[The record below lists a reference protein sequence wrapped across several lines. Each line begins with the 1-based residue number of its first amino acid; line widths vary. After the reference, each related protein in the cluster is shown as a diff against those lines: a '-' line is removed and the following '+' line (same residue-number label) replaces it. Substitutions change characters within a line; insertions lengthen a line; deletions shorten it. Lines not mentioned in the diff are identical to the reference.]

1 MRYRIVSLC
10 LLHAAPMLTW
20 AAQAPAVDTSAGIQ
34 LEAVNINADAGDYER
49 ADGPVDGY
57 RATRS
62 ASATRT
68 DTALHE
74 TPQSVSVVPKD
85 VLEDTASTRL
95 QDALDYAGGVGRA
108 NNFGGQGLTTFTVRG
123 FTTGEFYRNGFPINR
138 GYPNAPDAN
147 TVERLEVL
155 RGPASAL
162 YGRGDPGGTFNVVSK
177 QPLPEQKVTLG
188 SQFDDQGMHRATLDA
203 TGPLNQD
210 GTLAYRL
217 NVLGEGGESF
227 RDDVDSERYDVAP
240 VISWQVNDATKI
252 VFEGDFMRN
261 NHPLDRGLTRLPGQR
276 GSASR
281 DTNIWEKGSDNLLHN
296 DNDMAQLRFEHLLND
311 NWTLGGGMQWLDGSL
326 KGNAVEANALQADGR
341 TLGRNFNYRK
351 LEWTDRDYQL
361 NLTGH
366 FDTGGFAHTLLT
378 GIEYEDYDYN
388 SIIQRSAGGAA
399 AYPIDIFDPV
409 LGQTRPALTRTTTH
423 DKENLKTWAYFIQDQ
438 VALTE
443 RLKALAGVRF
453 ERFEHDYVNK
463 LSAAGNFNKGE
474 NGVTPRFGLLYDLTD
489 TVAVYANTARS
500 FKPNSGTPQAGGGF
514 DPEKGKSYELGVK
527 WEALDRHLSVDAAI
541 YHIVKENVLTND
553 PNDATGTFKV
563 AAGEV
568 RSRGL
573 DLNVAG
579 NLTPEWRV
587 IGGYSYVDAEVTKD
601 TSLERGTR
609 LANIPRNTFS
619 LLNTYEFQDGLAK
632 GLGLGVGVKYV
643 DDRAGQTAATTYTME
658 RYSVVDLLSF
668 YKLNEHVRLNLD
680 VKNVFNKG
688 YDEGA
693 FNTYVYPGAP
703 RTVQAGVSY
712 TF

>member
-1 MRYRIVSLC
+1 MRRTFVSLC
-10 LLHAAPMLTW
+10 VLHAVSPLAFAEPEPLNDPRQIEL
-20 AAQAPAVDTSAGIQ
+20 QALSITGSAD
-34 LEAVNINADAGDYER
+34 NER

-57 RATRS
+57 KANRS

-68 DTALHE
+68 DTALHD
-74 TPQSVSVVPKD
+74 TPQSISVVPKG
-85 VLEDTASTRL
+85 VLEDTGATRL
-95 QDALDYAGGVGRA
+95 QDGLDYAGGVGRA

-147 TVERLEVL
+147 SVERLEVI
-155 RGPASAL
+155 RGPATSL

-177 QPLPEQKVTLG
+177 QPLADPKVTLG

-210 GTLAYRL
+210 GSLAYRL
-217 NVLGEGGESF
+217 NVLGEGGDSF
-227 RDDVDSERYDVAP
+227 RDDVESERYDVAP
-240 VISWQVNDATKI
+240 VLSWQVNDATRI

-276 GSASR
+276 GTASR

-296 DNDMAQLRFEHLLND
+296 DNNMAQLRFEHALND
-311 NWTLGGGMQWLDGSL
+311 DWTLGGGMQWLDGSL
-326 KGNAVEANALQADGR
+326 KGNAVEANGLQADGR

-366 FDTGGFAHTLLT
+366 FDAGGFAHTLLT

-388 SIIQRSAGGAA
+388 SIIQRSAAGTG

-409 LGQTRPALTRTTTH
+409 QGQARPALTRTTTH
-423 DKENLKTWAYFIQDQ
+423 DKENLKTWAAFIQDQ
-438 VALTE
+438 VALTD

-453 ERFEHDYVNK
+453 ERYEHDYDNK
-463 LSAAGNFNKGE
+463 LNTAGDFSKGE

-489 TVAVYANTARS
+489 TLAVYANTARS
-500 FKPNSGTPQAGGGF
+500 FKPNSGASLQGSGF

-527 WEALDRHLSVDAAI
+527 WEALDRQLSVDAAI
-541 YHIVKENVLTND
+541 YHIVKENVLTRD
-553 PNDATGTFKV
+553 PNDPSGTYSI

-573 DLNVAG
+573 DINIAG
-579 NLTPEWRV
+579 NLTPQWRV
-587 IGGYSYVDAEVTKD
+587 IGGYAYVDAEVTQD
-601 TSLERGTR
+601 NTVPTGTR
-609 LANIPRNTFS
+609 LANIPRNSFS
-619 LLNTYEFQDGLAK
+619 LLNTYEFQDGVAK
-632 GLGLGVGVKYV
+632 GLGLGVGVKYI

-668 YKLNEHVRLNLD
+668 YKVNEHVRLNLD

>member
-1 MRYRIVSLC
+1 MRRTFVSLC
-10 LLHAAPMLTW
+10 VLHAVSPLAFAEPEPLSEP
-20 AAQAPAVDTSAGIQ
+20 AQIELQALNITSS
-34 LEAVNINADAGDYER
+34 ADSER
-49 ADGPVDGY
+49 ADGPVEGY
-57 RATRS
+57 KATRS

-85 VLEDTASTRL
+85 VLEDTGATRL
-95 QDALDYAGGVGRA
+95 QDGLDYAGGVGRA

-147 TVERLEVL
+147 TVERLEVI
-155 RGPASAL
+155 RGPASSL

-177 QPLPEQKVTLG
+177 QPLPESKVTLG

-210 GTLAYRL
+210 GSLAYRL
-217 NVLGEGGESF
+217 NLLGEGGESF
-227 RDDVDSERYDVAP
+227 RDDVESERYDVAP
-240 VISWQVNDATKI
+240 VLSWQVNDSTKI

-261 NHPLDRGLTRLPGQR
+261 NHPLDRGLTRYATQT

-281 DTNIWEKGSDNLLHN
+281 DTYIWEKGSDNLLHN
-296 DNDMAQLRFEHLLND
+296 DNNMAQVRFEHLLND
-311 NWTLGGGMQWLDGSL
+311 NWTLGGGFQYLDGSL
-326 KGNAVEANALQADGR
+326 KGNAVEATSAPADGH
-341 TLGRNFNYRK
+341 TLQRNFNYRK
-351 LEWTDRDYQL
+351 LEWTDRDWQL

-366 FDTGGFAHTLLT
+366 FDTGAFSHTLLT
-378 GIEYEDYDYN
+378 GVEYENYHYS
-388 SIIQRSAGGAA
+388 SIIRRSTAP
-399 AYPIDIFDPV
+399 YTIDIYNPV
-409 LGQTRPALTRTTTH
+409 LGQPRPELAAVPTTW
-423 DKENLKTWAYFIQDQ
+423 DSEKLETWAYFIQDQ

-453 ERFEHDYVNK
+453 ERFEHDYDDK
-463 LSAAGNFNKGE
+463 RSANRDFSKGE
-474 NGVTPRFGLLYDLTD
+474 NGVTPRVGLIYDLTE

-500 FKPNSGTPQAGGGF
+500 FKPNSGASLQGSGF

-527 WEALDRHLSVDAAI
+527 WEAPDRQLSVDAAI
-541 YHIVKENVLTND
+541 YHIVKENVLTRDPAD
-553 PNDATGTFKV
+553 PNYNL

-573 DLNVAG
+573 DINIAG
-579 NLTPEWRV
+579 NVTPEWRV
-587 IGGYSYVDAEVTKD
+587 IGGYAYVDAEVTKD
-601 TSLERGTR
+601 NRLPTGTR
-609 LANIPRNTFS
+609 LANIPKNSVS

-643 DDRAGQTAATTYTME
+643 DDRNGQTEAVTYNMDQYT
-658 RYSVVDLLSF
+658 VVDLLAF
-668 YKLNEHVRLNLD
+668 YKVNDNIRLNLD
-680 VKNVFNKG
+680 LKNLFNKE

-693 FNTYVYPGAP
+693 FNFYAYPGAP

>member
-1 MRYRIVSLC
+1 MRRTFVSLC
-10 LLHAAPMLTW
+10 VLHAVSPLAFAEPEPLSEPTQIEL
-20 AAQAPAVDTSAGIQ
+20 QALNITSS
-34 LEAVNINADAGDYER
+34 ADSER
-49 ADGPVDGY
+49 ADGPVEGY
-57 RATRS
+57 KATRS

-85 VLEDTASTRL
+85 VLEDTGATRL
-95 QDALDYAGGVGRA
+95 QDGLDYAGGVGRA

-147 TVERLEVL
+147 TVERLEVI
-155 RGPASAL
+155 RGPASSL

-177 QPLPEQKVTLG
+177 QPLPESKVTLG

-210 GTLAYRL
+210 GSLAYRL
-217 NVLGEGGESF
+217 NLLGEGGESF
-227 RDDVDSERYDVAP
+227 RDDVESERYDVAP
-240 VISWQVNDATKI
+240 VVSWQVNDSTKI

-261 NHPLDRGLTRLPGQR
+261 NHPLDRGLTRLPGQL
-276 GSASR
+276 GTASR

-296 DNDMAQLRFEHLLND
+296 DNNMAQLRFEHLLND

-366 FDTGGFAHTLLT
+366 FDTGGYAHTLLT

-388 SIIQRSAGGAA
+388 SIIQRSASGADK
-399 AYPIDIFDPV
+399 YPIDIFDPV
-409 LGQTRPALTRTTTH
+409 LGQPRPALTRTTTH
-423 DKENLKTWAYFIQDQ
+423 DKENLKTWAAFIQDQ

-453 ERFEHDYVNK
+453 ERFEHDYDDK
-463 LSAAGNFNKGE
+463 LPTNRDFSKGE
-474 NGVTPRFGLLYDLTD
+474 NGVTPRFGLIYDLTD

-500 FKPNSGTPQAGGGF
+500 FKPNTGTPNGGGGF

-527 WEALDRHLSVDAAI
+527 WEALDRQLSIDAAI
-541 YHIVKENVLTND
+541 YHIVKENVLARD
-553 PNDATGTFKV
+553 PNDSTGTYSI

-573 DLNVAG
+573 DINIAG

-587 IGGYSYVDAEVTKD
+587 IGGYAYVDAEVTQD
-601 TSLERGTR
+601 TTLPKGTR
-609 LANIPRNTFS
+609 LANIPRNSFS

-632 GLGLGVGVKYV
+632 GLGLGLG
-643 DDRAGQTAATTYTME
+643 
-658 RYSVVDLLSF
+658 
-668 YKLNEHVRLNLD
+668 
-680 VKNVFNKG
+680 
-688 YDEGA
+688 
-693 FNTYVYPGAP
+693 
-703 RTVQAGVSY
+703 
-712 TF
+712 

>member
-1 MRYRIVSLC
+1 MRRTFVSLC
-10 LLHAAPMLTW
+10 VLHAVSPLAFAEPEPLGEP
-20 AAQAPAVDTSAGIQ
+20 AQIELQALNITSS
-34 LEAVNINADAGDYER
+34 ADSEG
-49 ADGPVDGY
+49 ADGPVEGY
-57 RATRS
+57 KASRS

-85 VLEDTASTRL
+85 VLQDTGATRL
-95 QDALDYAGGVGRA
+95 QDGLDYAGGVGRA

-147 TVERLEVL
+147 TVERLEVI
-155 RGPASAL
+155 RGPASSL

-177 QPLPEQKVTLG
+177 QPLPESKVTLG

-210 GTLAYRL
+210 GSLAYRL
-217 NVLGEGGESF
+217 NLLGEGGESF
-227 RDDVDSERYDVAP
+227 RDDVESERYDVAP
-240 VISWQVNDATKI
+240 VLSWQVNDSTKI

-261 NHPLDRGLTRLPGQR
+261 NHPLDRGLTRYPTQT

-281 DTNIWEKGSDNLLHN
+281 DTYIWEKGSDNLLHN
-296 DNDMAQLRFEHLLND
+296 DNNMAQVRFEHLLND
-311 NWTLGGGMQWLDGSL
+311 NWTLGGGFQYLDGSL
-326 KGNAVEANALQADGR
+326 KGNAVEATSAPADGR
-341 TLGRNFNYRK
+341 TLQRNFNYRK
-351 LEWTDRDYQL
+351 LEWTDRDWQL

-366 FDTGGFAHTLLT
+366 FDTGGFSHTLLT
-378 GIEYEDYDYN
+378 GVEYENYHYS
-388 SIIQRSAGGAA
+388 SIIRRSTAP
-399 AYPIDIFDPV
+399 YTIDIYNPV
-409 LGQTRPALTRTTTH
+409 LGQPRPELAAVPTTW
-423 DKENLKTWAYFIQDQ
+423 DSEKLETWAYFIQDQ

-453 ERFEHDYVNK
+453 ERFEHDYDDKRPVNRDF
-463 LSAAGNFNKGE
+463 SKGE
-474 NGVTPRFGLLYDLTD
+474 NGVTPRFGLIYDLTD

-500 FKPNSGTPQAGGGF
+500 FKPNSGASLQGSGF

-527 WEALDRHLSVDAAI
+527 WEAPDRQLSVDAAI
-541 YHIVKENVLTND
+541 YHIVKENVLTRDPAD
-553 PNDATGTFKV
+553 PNYNL

-573 DLNVAG
+573 DINIAG

-587 IGGYSYVDAEVTKD
+587 IGGYAYVDAEVTKD
-601 TSLERGTR
+601 NRLPTGTR
-609 LANIPRNTFS
+609 LANIPRNSFS

-643 DDRAGQTAATTYTME
+643 DDRNGQTEAVTYNMDQYT
-658 RYSVVDLLSF
+658 VVDLLAF
-668 YKLNEHVRLNLD
+668 YKVNDNIRLNLD
-680 VKNVFNKG
+680 LKNLFNKE

-693 FNTYVYPGAP
+693 FNLYAYPGAP

>member
-1 MRYRIVSLC
+1 MRRTFVSLC
-10 LLHAAPMLTW
+10 VLHAVSPLAFAEPEPLSEP
-20 AAQAPAVDTSAGIQ
+20 AQIELQALNITSS
-34 LEAVNINADAGDYER
+34 ADSER
-49 ADGPVDGY
+49 ADGPVEGY
-57 RATRS
+57 KATRS

-85 VLEDTASTRL
+85 VLEDTGATRL
-95 QDALDYAGGVGRA
+95 QDGLDYAGGVGRA

-147 TVERLEVL
+147 TVERLEVI
-155 RGPASAL
+155 RGPASSL

-177 QPLPEQKVTLG
+177 QPLPESKVTLG

-210 GTLAYRL
+210 GSLAYRL
-217 NVLGEGGESF
+217 NLLGEGGESF
-227 RDDVDSERYDVAP
+227 RDDVESERYDVAP
-240 VISWQVNDATKI
+240 VLSWQVNDNTKI

-261 NHPLDRGLTRLPGQR
+261 NHPLDRGLTRYATQT

-281 DTNIWEKGSDNLLHN
+281 DTYIWEKGSDNLLHN
-296 DNDMAQLRFEHLLND
+296 DNNMAQVRFEHLLND
-311 NWTLGGGMQWLDGSL
+311 NWTLGGGFQYLDGSL
-326 KGNAVEANALQADGR
+326 KGNAVEATSAPADGR
-341 TLGRNFNYRK
+341 TLQRNFNYRK
-351 LEWTDRDYQL
+351 LEWTDRDWQL

-366 FDTGGFAHTLLT
+366 FDTGGFSHTLLT
-378 GIEYEDYDYN
+378 GVEYENYHYS
-388 SIIQRSAGGAA
+388 SIIRRSTAP
-399 AYPIDIFDPV
+399 YTIDIYNPV
-409 LGQTRPALTRTTTH
+409 LGQPRPELAAVPTTW
-423 DKENLKTWAYFIQDQ
+423 DSEKLETWAYFIQDQ

-453 ERFEHDYVNK
+453 ERFEHDYDDKRPANRDF
-463 LSAAGNFNKGE
+463 SKGE
-474 NGVTPRFGLLYDLTD
+474 NGVTPRFGLIYDLTD

-500 FKPNSGTPQAGGGF
+500 FKPNSGASLQGSGF

-527 WEALDRHLSVDAAI
+527 WEAPDRQLSVDAAI
-541 YHIVKENVLTND
+541 YHIVKENVLTRDPAD
-553 PNDATGTFKV
+553 PNYNL

-573 DLNVAG
+573 DITIAG
-579 NLTPEWRV
+579 NLTPEWRM
-587 IGGYSYVDAEVTKD
+587 IGGYAYVDAEVTKD
-601 TSLERGTR
+601 NRLPTGTR
-609 LANIPRNTFS
+609 LANIPRNSFS

-643 DDRAGQTAATTYTME
+643 DDRNGQTEAVTYNMDQYT
-658 RYSVVDLLSF
+658 VVDLLAF
-668 YKLNEHVRLNLD
+668 YKVNDNIRLNLD
-680 VKNVFNKG
+680 LKNLFNKE

-693 FNTYVYPGAP
+693 FNFYAYPGAP

>member
-1 MRYRIVSLC
+1 MRRTFVSLC
-10 LLHAAPMLTW
+10 VLHAVSPLALAEPEPLSEP
-20 AAQAPAVDTSAGIQ
+20 AQIELQALSITST
-34 LEAVNINADAGDYER
+34 ADSER
-49 ADGPVDGY
+49 ADGPVVGY
-57 RATRS
+57 KANRS

-85 VLEDTASTRL
+85 VLEDTGATRL
-95 QDALDYAGGVGRA
+95 QDGLDYAGGVGRA

-147 TVERLEVL
+147 TVERLEVI
-155 RGPASAL
+155 RGPATSL

-177 QPLPEQKVTLG
+177 QPLPESKVTLG

-210 GTLAYRL
+210 GSLAYRL

-227 RDDVDSERYDVAP
+227 RDDVESERYDVAP
-240 VISWQVNDATKI
+240 VISWQVNDATRI
-252 VFEGDFMRN
+252 IFEGDFMRN
-261 NHPLDRGLTRLPGQR
+261 NHPLDRGLTRLPGQL
-276 GSASR
+276 GTASR

-296 DNDMAQLRFEHLLND
+296 DNNMAQLRFEHLLND
-311 NWTLGGGMQWLDGSL
+311 NWSLGGGMQWLDGSL
-326 KGNAVEANALQADGR
+326 KGNAVEANGLQPDGR

-378 GIEYEDYDYN
+378 GVEYEDYDYN
-388 SIIQRSAGGAA
+388 SIIQRSAAGAT
-399 AYPIDIFDPV
+399 AYPIDIFDPA
-409 LGQTRPALTRTTTH
+409 LGQARPALTRTTTH
-423 DKENLKTWAYFIQDQ
+423 DKENLKTWAFFVQDQ

-463 LSAAGNFNKGE
+463 LSAAGDFSKGE

-500 FKPNSGTPQAGGGF
+500 FKPNSGAPAGATGGGF

-527 WEALDRHLSVDAAI
+527 WEALDRQLSVDAAV
-541 YHIVKENVLTND
+541 YHIVKENVLTRDPVD
-553 PNDATGTFKV
+553 PNYNV
-563 AAGEV
+563 AAGQV

-573 DLNVAG
+573 DINIAG
-579 NLTPEWRV
+579 NITPEWRV
-587 IGGYSYVDAEVTKD
+587 IGGYAYVDAEVTKD
-601 TSLERGTR
+601 NRLPSGTR
-609 LANIPRNTFS
+609 LANIPRNSFS
-619 LLNTYEFQDGLAK
+619 LLNTYEFQDGFAK
-632 GLGLGVGVKYV
+632 GLGLGIGVKYV
-643 DDRAGQTAATTYTME
+643 DDRNGQTEAVTYNMDQYT
-658 RYSVVDLLSF
+658 VVDLLSF
-668 YKLNEHVRLNLD
+668 YQLNEHVRLNLD
-680 VKNVFNKG
+680 VKNLFNKE

-693 FNTYVYPGAP
+693 FNTYAYPGAP

>member
-1 MRYRIVSLC
+1 MRRTFVSLC
-10 LLHAAPMLTW
+10 VLHAVSPLALAEPEPLSEP
-20 AAQAPAVDTSAGIQ
+20 AQIELQALSITST
-34 LEAVNINADAGDYER
+34 ADSER
-49 ADGPVDGY
+49 ADGPVVGY
-57 RATRS
+57 KANRS

-68 DTALHE
+68 DTVLHE

-85 VLEDTASTRL
+85 VLEDTGATRL
-95 QDALDYAGGVGRA
+95 QDGLDYAGGVGRA

-147 TVERLEVL
+147 TVERLEVI
-155 RGPASAL
+155 RGPATSL

-177 QPLPEQKVTLG
+177 QPLPESKVTLG

-210 GTLAYRL
+210 GSLAYRL

-227 RDDVDSERYDVAP
+227 RDDVESERYDVAP
-240 VISWQVNDATKI
+240 VISWQVNDATRI
-252 VFEGDFMRN
+252 IFEGDFMRN
-261 NHPLDRGLTRLPGQR
+261 NHPLDRGLTRLPGQL
-276 GSASR
+276 GTASR

-296 DNDMAQLRFEHLLND
+296 DNNMAQLRFEHLLND
-311 NWTLGGGMQWLDGSL
+311 NWSLGGGMQWLDGSL
-326 KGNAVEANALQADGR
+326 KGNAVEANALQPDGR

-378 GIEYEDYDYN
+378 GVEYEDYDYN
-388 SIIQRSAGGAA
+388 SIIQRSAAGAT
-399 AYPIDIFDPV
+399 AYPIDIFDPA
-409 LGQTRPALTRTTTH
+409 LGQARPALTRTTTH
-423 DKENLKTWAYFIQDQ
+423 DKENLKTWAFFVQDQ
-438 VALTE
+438 VALTQ

-463 LSAAGNFNKGE
+463 LSAAGDFSKGE

-500 FKPNSGTPQAGGGF
+500 FKPNSGAPAGATGGGF

-527 WEALDRHLSVDAAI
+527 WEALDRQLSVDAAV
-541 YHIVKENVLTND
+541 YHIVKENVLTRDPVD
-553 PNDATGTFKV
+553 PNYNV
-563 AAGEV
+563 AAGQV

-573 DLNVAG
+573 DINIAG
-579 NLTPEWRV
+579 NITPEWRV
-587 IGGYSYVDAEVTKD
+587 IGGYAYVDAEVTKD
-601 TSLERGTR
+601 NRLPSGTR
-609 LANIPRNTFS
+609 LANIPRNSFS
-619 LLNTYEFQDGLAK
+619 LLNTYEFQDGFAK
-632 GLGLGVGVKYV
+632 GLGLGIGVKYV
-643 DDRAGQTAATTYTME
+643 DDRNGQTEAVTYNMDQYT
-658 RYSVVDLLSF
+658 VVDLLSF
-668 YKLNEHVRLNLD
+668 YQLNEHVRLNLD
-680 VKNVFNKG
+680 VKNLFNKE

-693 FNTYVYPGAP
+693 FNTYAYPGAP

>member
-1 MRYRIVSLC
+1 MRRTFVSLC
-10 LLHAAPMLTW
+10 VLHAVSPLAFAEPEPLNDPRQIEL
-20 AAQAPAVDTSAGIQ
+20 QALSITGSAD
-34 LEAVNINADAGDYER
+34 NER

-57 RATRS
+57 KANRS

-68 DTALHE
+68 DTALHD
-74 TPQSVSVVPKD
+74 TPQSISVVPKD
-85 VLEDTASTRL
+85 VLEDTGATRL
-95 QDALDYAGGVGRA
+95 QDGLDYAGGVGRA

-147 TVERLEVL
+147 SVERLEVI
-155 RGPASAL
+155 RGPATSL

-177 QPLPEQKVTLG
+177 QPLADPKVTLG
-188 SQFDDQGMHRATLDA
+188 SQVDDQGMHRATLDA

-210 GTLAYRL
+210 GSLAYRL
-217 NVLGEGGESF
+217 NVLGEGGDSF
-227 RDDVDSERYDVAP
+227 RDDVESERYDVAP
-240 VISWQVNDATKI
+240 VLSWQVNDATKV

-276 GSASR
+276 GTASR

-296 DNDMAQLRFEHLLND
+296 DNNMAQLRFEHALNND
-311 NWTLGGGMQWLDGSL
+311 WTLGGGMQWLDGSL
-326 KGNAVEANALQADGR
+326 KGNAVEANGLQADGR

-366 FDTGGFAHTLLT
+366 FDAGGFAHTLLT

-388 SIIQRSAGGAA
+388 SIIQRSAAGTG

-409 LGQTRPALTRTTTH
+409 LGQARPALTRTTTH
-423 DKENLKTWAYFIQDQ
+423 DKENLKTWAAFIQDQ
-438 VALTE
+438 VALTD

-453 ERFEHDYVNK
+453 ERYEHDYDNK
-463 LSAAGNFNKGE
+463 LNTAGDFSKGE

-489 TVAVYANTARS
+489 TLAVYANTARS
-500 FKPNSGTPQAGGGF
+500 FKPNSGASLQGSGF

-527 WEALDRHLSVDAAI
+527 WEALDRQLSVDAAI
-541 YHIVKENVLTND
+541 YHIVKENVLTRD
-553 PNDATGTFKV
+553 PNDPSGTYSI

-573 DLNVAG
+573 DINIAG
-579 NLTPEWRV
+579 NLTPQWRV
-587 IGGYSYVDAEVTKD
+587 IGGYAYVDAEVTKD
-601 TSLERGTR
+601 NTVPTGTR
-609 LANIPRNTFS
+609 LANIPRNSFS
-619 LLNTYEFQDGLAK
+619 LLNTYEFQDGVAK
-632 GLGLGVGVKYV
+632 GLGLGVGVKYI

-668 YKLNEHVRLNLD
+668 YKVNEHVRLNLD